1 MSKEHQD
8 IEENLWKE
16 YWHCRD
22 SGDVVSMKKARN
34 DLVLFY
40 VEGSDS
46 LVQRIA
52 RRMISIGQFKME
64 DRESTLISLVNEG
77 AVPLGNRQEGL
88 IYAIEHYDGSI
99 PFEVYAY
106 DLIRYS
112 IFHGV
117 TADPGQRQHV
127 VRLAREYKKY
137 WKTFTDKLH
146 REPKSLQELADF
158 LGISLKR
165 VTSRQ
170 ISYFYM
176 YPDTLIDSDEQIGEE
191 NSRKKYQTT
200 EVSTLNSAALSPEEE
215 FFRRT
220 EIDDLKK
227 ALNILK
233 PKELQIIIMKY
244 IEDKTDEQIATN
256 FKTTP
261 GNVRVILSRSINK
274 LRALSK

>member
-1 MSKEHQD
+1 MSKEPQN
-8 IEENLWKE
+8 IETGLWKE

-22 SGDVVSMKKARN
+22 SGDILSTKKARN

-40 VEGSDS
+40 VEGKDS

-52 RRMISIGQFKME
+52 RRMINIGQFKME
-64 DRESTLISLVNEG
+64 DSQSSLIALVNEG
-77 AVPLGNRQEGL
+77 AIPLGNRQEGL
-88 IYAIEHYDGSI
+88 LYAIEHYDGTV
-99 PFEVYAY
+99 PFEIYAY

-137 WKTFTDKLH
+137 WKKFTDTYN
-146 REPKSLQELADF
+146 REPKSLQEISDL

-165 VTSRQ
+165 IMSRQ
-170 ISYFYM
+170 ASYFYL
-176 YPDTLIDSDEQIGEE
+176 YPDALVDSDEQVGEDNPE
-191 NSRKKYQTT
+191 KKRQTSELIT
-200 EVSTLNSAALSPEEE
+200 SGNATLTPEEV
-215 FFRRT
+215 FFRKSDV
-220 EIDDLKK
+220 DDLKK
-227 ALNILK
+227 ALDKLK
-233 PKELQIIIMKY
+233 PKEFDILIMRY
-244 IEDKTDEQIATN
+244 VEDQTDEQIASK

-261 GNVRVILSRSINK
+261 GNVRVILSRSVNK